1 MAGVQTTSPRG
12 ALHPSESPVFKPGEK
27 APISGSY
34 NCHRGTMLP
43 PVRVQLTKGEEFPEA
58 EGLGAHTRWRETNI
72 QA

>member
-1 MAGVQTTSPRG
+1 MQ
-12 ALHPSESPVFKPGEK
+12 PSIEDIISRYRPYGPVFKPGER
-27 APISGSY
+27 APVSGTY
-34 NCHRGTMLP
+34 VCHRGTMLP

>member
-1 MAGVQTTSPRG
+1 MP
-12 ALHPSESPVFKPGEK
+12 PSIDEILARYRPYGPAFKPGDK
-27 APISGSY
+27 APISGTY
-34 NCHRGTMLP
+34 ICHRGTMLP

>member
-1 MAGVQTTSPRG
+1 MTPIIEDAISRYRAYGP
-12 ALHPSESPVFKPGEK
+12 AFKPGEK